1 MLNIRFRMQN
11 RLAFIT
17 ESGSNLDI
25 AQVEARTR
33 RLRLRLDGFIYT
45 PRLTYVLQL
54 AFTRSDMDFD
64 DTGFP
69 NIIRDAMVIY
79 SVNKHFSVGIGQT
92 KLPGNRQRVNSSGD
106 LQFPDRSIVNSTFNV
121 DRDFGVQA
129 YYNNTIQGLYYVLR
143 GAISSGDG
151 RNIVSSDRG
160 LAYTGR
166 IELLPLGQFTNGG
179 DYFEADLAREPT
191 PKISFGLTAS
201 SNQNAVRTGGQ
212 LGKFLYEPRDIYTY
226 MADFLFKYNGWS
238 FATEY
243 LNRSTTDPV
252 TVNDL
257 GDIRY
262 VYEGQGF
269 NTQGGYLF
277 KNNFEIA
284 ARFSQVTPLSSIQIY
299 EERTRQYTLGA
310 SKYIRGH
317 RLKLQTDLT
326 YEQNSWLRG
335 PEPDHDNWQLRF
347 QIEAGI

>member
-1 MLNIRFRMQN
+1 
-11 RLAFIT
+11 
-17 ESGSNLDI
+17 
-25 AQVEARTR
+25 
-33 RLRLRLDGFIYT
+33 
-45 PRLTYVLQL
+45 
-54 AFTRSDMDFD
+54 
-64 DTGFP
+64 
-69 NIIRDAMVIY
+69 
-79 SVNKHFSVGIGQT
+79 
-92 KLPGNRQRVNSSGD
+92 
-106 LQFPDRSIVNSTFNV
+106 
-121 DRDFGVQA
+121 
-129 YYNNTIQGLYYVLR
+129 
-143 GAISSGDG
+143 
-151 RNIVSSDRG
+151 
-160 LAYTGR
+160 
-166 IELLPLGQFTNGG
+166 
-179 DYFEADLAREPT
+179 
-191 PKISFGLTAS
+191 
-201 SNQNAVRTGGQ
+201 
-212 LGKFLYEPRDIYTY
+212 